1 MGKSLYIAE
10 KPSVAQEFAKA
21 LKLNTRRQDGYLESE
36 DSIVTWCVGH
46 LVTMSYPEEYDPAL
60 KKWSLQ
66 TLPFIPTRFKYEV
79 IPSVAKQYKIVAGLL
94 NRPDV
99 ETIYVC
105 TDSGREGEY
114 IYRLVE
120 QQAQVHGKNRR
131 RVWIDSQ
138 TEEEILRGIREAKD
152 LSEYDNL
159 AECCLSASQGRLSH
173 GNQFFKIIDIKIWK

>member
-94 NRPDV
+94 NRLCLYRFR
-99 ETIYVC
+99 TRGRIYLP
-105 TDSGREGEY
+105 SGRTTG
-114 IYRLVE
+114 
-120 QQAQVHGKNRR
+120 AG
-131 RVWIDSQ
+131 
-138 TEEEILRGIREAKD
+138 T
-152 LSEYDNL
+152 
-159 AECCLSASQGRLSH
+159 
-173 GNQFFKIIDIKIWK
+173 WKK